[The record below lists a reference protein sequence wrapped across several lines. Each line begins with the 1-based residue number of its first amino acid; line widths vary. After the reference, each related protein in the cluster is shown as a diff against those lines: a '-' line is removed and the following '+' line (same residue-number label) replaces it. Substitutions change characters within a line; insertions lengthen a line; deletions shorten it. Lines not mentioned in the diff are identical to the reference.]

1 MNTFFFFFEGS
12 IAGGVDEETFIR
24 AFEDVPKIAIYS
36 AKDMEEHLIS
46 MRSVIQDASN
56 DWAKRAETVF
66 VLFHFFVDQFFF
78 LYSLVDAFSPLNE
91 LGKFRIDFYYLMSL
105 RCFRTLNFLFSY
117 CNNQH
122 CLN

>member
-1 MNTFFFFFEGS
+1 MNCLFLLSFNDLIEYFLFFEGS

-66 VLFHFFVDQFFF
+66 VLLNYFLNFAFHFFADRIFF
-78 LYSLVDAFSPLNE
+78 V
-91 LGKFRIDFYYLMSL
+91 
-105 RCFRTLNFLFSY
+105 
-117 CNNQH
+117 
-122 CLN
+122 